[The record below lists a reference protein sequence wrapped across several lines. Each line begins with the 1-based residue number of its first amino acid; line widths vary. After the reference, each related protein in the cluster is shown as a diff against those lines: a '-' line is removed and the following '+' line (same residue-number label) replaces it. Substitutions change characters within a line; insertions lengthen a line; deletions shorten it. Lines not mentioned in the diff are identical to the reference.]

1 MKSSTLRLASYLVNY
16 ATSVPVCNQELFLEL
31 ELPDVT
37 EFGFFLYFPLSKSQ
51 LRDLLSMYFML
62 IFFRLLSDRSS
73 DSPGHFKIHGRAY
86 SHSTAFFSTK
96 QRPREM
102 CLPLNSFIIYIVSKH
117 QIREAQLKISQAFY
131 FITWCIKLQRTKKTQ
146 KWTRAR
152 SLLIHFFF
160 P

>member
-1 MKSSTLRLASYLVNY
+1 MNKCVNISSLRELQRYTQPHKFNYFYRHTHTHIQNYCQLTMKSSILRLASYLVNY

-37 EFGFFLYFPLSKSQ
+37 EFGSFLYIPLSKSQ

-86 SHSTAFFSTK
+86 SHSTAFF
-96 QRPREM
+96 Q
-102 CLPLNSFIIYIVSKH
+102 LNRGLERCVYH
-117 QIREAQLKISQAFY
+117 
-131 FITWCIKLQRTKKTQ
+131 
-146 KWTRAR
+146 
-152 SLLIHFFF
+152 
-160 P
+160 